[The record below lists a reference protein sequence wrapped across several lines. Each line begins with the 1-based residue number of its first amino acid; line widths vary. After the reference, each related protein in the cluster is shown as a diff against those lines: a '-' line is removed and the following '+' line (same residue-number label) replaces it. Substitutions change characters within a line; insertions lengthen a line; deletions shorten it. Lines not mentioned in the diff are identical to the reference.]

1 MVLRL
6 LLIALASAALSPAG
20 ALAQIRADPNAPSG
34 QRPTVLRAANGVPQV
49 NVQTPSS
56 AGVSRNTYHQFDV
69 DLQGAILNN
78 SRTDT
83 PSELG
88 GWIQGNPW
96 LARGP
101 ARILLNEINSGDP
114 SRLAGRIEVAGTRA
128 EVVIANP
135 SGISCSGCGFIN
147 ASRATL
153 TTGTPVMSDG
163 ALQSFRVQGGSLSID
178 GKGLDVSGTDYAVLL
193 ARSAQI
199 NAKVHAKNLAV
210 VTGAAETTA
219 TGSLD
224 SPGAVTPISGPLPAP
239 RVLLDV
245 SALGSVYAGK
255 IFLVGTEA
263 GLGVVQA
270 GRLVADDELTL
281 STQGWLT
288 QSGRLQ
294 AGNTLRVTAS
304 SIDNTRGILA
314 GADVAIDASGGSVLN
329 DAGVI
334 AATQKLRMESP
345 SVDNSGGRIISDGE
359 IRIRTSDFSNIGG
372 LLSTSGDFDLEAGNF
387 SNRNTQARD
396 LGVQARNVWI
406 RAQSV
411 ESDAGLIL
419 ADDDLWVATGSTLT
433 NGTGLM
439 VAGRRLRIDAG
450 DLSVGRGG
458 RLVSDGTVRIAVG
471 RDFLNRGLVDGAD
484 VRIDAKTVSN
494 QGTGRLFGDRLSIG
508 ADILTNDTETIAGVR
523 DDAVIA
529 ARERLDMGAREL
541 INREHALIFS
551 GGTAPDALSIGGA
564 LDAQGR
570 ATGSADHVVNRSA
583 TIESLGGLRLDAQR
597 LENTNAH
604 FSTQIV
610 ETLAPTARQYIQPQ
624 GGTMLPAELFVWEDW
639 SRAGRYRFRTDP
651 SVGSGAVLG
660 QSPIP
665 RVGEQTC
672 TGDEDQA
679 VCTRVPGADYP
690 AAHTAWAYFA
700 QQAPDPEPPPPTL
713 REPVPPAADR
723 AGTCS
728 AGPAQDAVACQAY
741 TDELSAYQLAHA
753 TYTKVWTDYQM
764 RRSAWQ
770 AQTDDRYAQLDDRIE
785 VYNATFSGRY
795 IQNWTQYAVTRT
807 ERETRVLSSDPGR
820 ILSGGDMHLRG
831 GELINDKSQIV
842 AGGALT
848 GDLSQLRT
856 VEAEGI
862 RIVSESGTSQYTA
875 SRWRGGTKR
884 YHQRDWAARV
894 PYAPADEVTPFV
906 LPVAQRRSQ
915 VGAASS
921 VGAVSPIE
929 VRSAPT
935 AGNSGGQQVRTLAS
949 AASVALPSSGLFQA
963 TNDPMSPYFIETDPR
978 YTERSQWLVGQPPY
992 PSDLFKRLGDA
1003 FYEQQLIRDQVLRLM
1018 GQRFLVGFSSDDA
1031 QYRALIQAGATF
1043 AQTQSLRPGV
1053 ALTATQ
1059 MAQLTSDMV
1068 WLVLSQ
1074 VTLPDGRTVQALIP
1088 QLYVVVRPGDL
1099 SDTGTL
1105 LAGQSVDLLLSGDLT
1120 NKGTIAGRRS
1130 VVMNAE
1136 NILNLGGRVSGQE
1149 VTLIAESD
1157 LDNLGGEI
1165 RAGSALSVQAG
1176 RDLRVESTVRT
1187 QQAQAGLS
1195 SGERTHIDRMAG
1207 LYVTEPAGRLLASAH
1222 RDLVIKGAQVIT
1234 DPPQSGQA
1242 AGQTVILAGR
1252 DLLLESV
1259 QVSNET
1265 NTVADGR
1272 NFIYESSQRDMG
1284 SEVRVGGDLVMAA
1297 GQDLGAQAARI
1308 ESQTGA
1314 VLLQAGRDME
1324 ITIGQAREQRDEV
1337 HQMTSRGL
1345 LSSKTHTTRDTLDAT
1360 QAVETTVSGEEV
1372 RIAAGQD
1379 MTVKG
1384 SQIVSTDGTSVTAGR
1399 RLVIEAASETRREA
1413 HEQRET
1419 RSGVFGSGGVG
1430 VTIGRRDAQSS
1441 QTRVE
1446 SALAPST
1453 TGSTAGA
1460 VVLQAGETYRQEAS
1474 EVVAPQGDVAIA
1486 AQEVA
1491 IVDGTQ
1497 SVRTEAHSKIQ
1508 QSGVT
1513 VAITNPVI
1521 TAIQTTQQM
1530 AQAASDTRDPRMRAL
1545 AAATT
1550 ALAIKRAAEAVK
1562 TQPDTAGGVG
1572 VGVSIGSSQSSS
1584 DSTRTVETPLASRV
1598 LAQGELSVRA
1608 EGASERSSLI
1618 VQGSDLQSGGDA
1630 VLAAEGDISLVAAA
1644 QRTQANSTQRSARV
1658 SLGVG
1663 MALGDKASPSAPK
1676 VGITLG
1682 ASAARGE
1689 SSETEVV
1696 WRNTQVQ
1703 AQGST
1708 TLESGRDTRLRGAVV
1723 QGDDVAVRAGGNLS
1737 MESLQGTETYQET
1750 QRNVGGS
1757 VTVGAG
1763 SGASLSAGK
1772 SQIDS
1777 TFVSVDQQTALRAGD
1792 GGFDVTVQGNAVL
1805 QGAAVTST
1813 DAAVQAGRNRFEA
1826 SQIETSD
1833 LINQA
1838 RYAATSVGIYL
1849 GAGKDPQG
1857 KLAAQGTGGGFG
1869 SDAQSAQ
1876 SLTRTGISGI
1886 AGHQDVRTGD
1896 APTGLRPIFDVDRVQ
1911 REIRAQVTIT
1921 VAMGV
1926 EARKA
1931 IDAYVGPR
1939 KAEMRQRRK
1948 DAKSDEEIEAVGKE
1962 IKRIELEERV
1972 MNILVGAVTGQ
1983 GGSAVM
1989 REALGAASQEMRD
2002 LMIADSRKF
2011 KGVTDGVTVLSN
2023 RSGLS
2028 AGVDGDGFKLG
2039 GSRVSLDLVCGEKNE
2054 GCKKPESAD
2063 DSLPFGSGSVE
2074 FLAKEGG
2081 PQTIDQFLKTESGK
2095 KMAGITGGVQGA
2107 QGTLYGIPYA
2117 PGSWIDALVESFAGA
2132 HDMIGG
2138 KLVGVYDAHG
2148 NIKRGRDPVIGRL
2161 QDYWSLTGAVAAS
2174 APFAMATLIPSDVWI
2189 AISIFLKGA
2198 R

>member
-6 LLIALASAALSPAG
+6 LLIALACAAASPVDIQ
-20 ALAQIRADPNAPSG
+20 AQIVADPNAPSG
-34 QRPTVLRAANGVPQV
+34 QRPTVLRAANGVTQV
-49 NVQTPSS
+49 NVQTPSA
-56 AGVSRNTYHQFDV
+56 AGVSRNAYRQFDV
-69 DLQGAILNN
+69 DAQGAILNN

-88 GWIQGNPW
+88 GWVQGNPW

-114 SRLAGRIEVAGTRA
+114 SRLAGRVEVAGTRA

-153 TTGTPVMSDG
+153 TTGTPVISDG

-178 GKGLDVSGTDYAVLL
+178 GKGLDVRGTDYAVLL
-193 ARSAQI
+193 ARSVQI

-210 VTGAAETTA
+210 VTGTSEASAA
-219 TGSLD
+219 GLLD
-224 SPGAVTPISGPLPAP
+224 SPGAITPIPGSLPAP

-255 IFLVGTEA
+255 IFLLGTEA

-270 GRLVADDELTL
+270 GRLLADDELTL

-304 SIDNTRGILA
+304 SVDNTRGTLT
-314 GADVAIDASGGSVLN
+314 GADVAIDAPGGAVLN
-329 DAGVI
+329 DSGVI
-334 AATQKLRMESP
+334 AATQKLRIESA
-345 SVDNSGGRIISDGE
+345 SLNNAGGQIISDAQ
-359 IRIRTSDFSNIGG
+359 IRIR
-372 LLSTSGDFDLEAGNF
+372 
-387 SNRNTQARD
+387 
-396 LGVQARNVWI
+396 VQSLDNH
-406 RAQSV
+406 
-411 ESDAGLIL
+411 AGLIL
-419 ADDDLWVATGSTLT
+419 ADDDLWVATGSTLA

-439 VAGRRLRIDAG
+439 VAGRQLRVDTG
-450 DLSVGRGG
+450 DLSLGRGG
-458 RLVSDGTVRIAVG
+458 RLVSDGAVQIAVE
-471 RDFLNRGLVDGAD
+471 RDFSNRGLVDGAD

-508 ADILTNDTETIAGVR
+508 ADTLTNDTETIAGVR
-523 DDAVIA
+523 EDAVIA
-529 ARERLDMGAREL
+529 ARERLDIGAREL

-570 ATGSADHVVNRSA
+570 ATGSAEHVVNRSA

-597 LENTNAH
+597 LDNTNAH

-610 ETLAPTARQYIQPQ
+610 ETLAPTSRQYIQPQ
-624 GGTMLPAELFVWEDW
+624 GGAMLPAELFVWEGW
-639 SRAGRYRFRTDP
+639 SRAGRYRFRSDP

-672 TGDEDQA
+672 TGDDDQP

-690 AAHTAWAYFA
+690 AGHAAWAYFA
-700 QQAPDPEPPPPTL
+700 QQAPDPEPAPPTL

-741 TDELSAYQLAHA
+741 TDELAAYQLAHA
-753 TYTKVWTDYQM
+753 TYTQVWTDYQV
-764 RRSAWQ
+764 RRSAWES
-770 AQTDDRYAQLDDRIE
+770 QTDDRYALLDDRIE
-785 VYNATFSGRY
+785 AYNASFSGRY

-831 GELINDKSQIV
+831 GDLVNDKSQIV

-856 VEAEGI
+856 VEAEGV

-875 SRWRGGTKR
+875 SRWRGGFKQ
-884 YHQRDWAARV
+884 YHQRDWAAVV
-894 PYAPADEVTPFV
+894 PYAPADEVTPIV

-915 VGAASS
+915 VGAASG
-921 VGAVSPIE
+921 VGAASPIE

-949 AASVALPSSGLFQA
+949 AASVSLPSSGLFRA
-963 TNDPMSPYFIETDPR
+963 TDDPISPYFIETDPR
-978 YTERSQWLVGQPPY
+978 YTERGQWLVGQPPS
-992 PSDLFKRLGDA
+992 PSGLFKRLGDA
-1003 FYEQQLIRDQVLRLM
+1003 FYEQQLIRDQVLRLT

-1031 QYRALIQAGATF
+1031 QYRALIQAGTTF

-1074 VTLPDGRTVQALIP
+1074 VTLPDGRTVQALVP

-1099 SDTGTL
+1099 SDIGTL
-1105 LAGQSVDLLLSGDLT
+1105 LAGQSVDFRLAGDLT
-1120 NKGTIAGRRS
+1120 NQGTIAGRRS

-1136 NILNLGGRVSGQE
+1136 NIRNLGGRVSGQE
-1149 VTLIAESD
+1149 VALMAESD
-1157 LDNLGGEI
+1157 LDNVGGEI
-1165 RAGSALSVQAG
+1165 RAGSALTVQSG

-1187 QQAQAGLS
+1187 QRAQAGLS

-1207 LYVTEPAGRLLASAH
+1207 LYVTDPAGRLLVSAQ
-1222 RDLVIKGAQVIT
+1222 RDLVIKGAQVMT
-1234 DPPQSGQA
+1234 DPPQSGKA

-1252 DLLLESV
+1252 DLRLESV
-1259 QVSNET
+1259 QISNQT
-1265 NTVADGR
+1265 NTVADAR
-1272 NFIYESSQRDMG
+1272 NLIYESSQRDVG
-1284 SEVRVGGDLVMAA
+1284 SEVRVGGDLVMSA
-1297 GQDLGAQAARI
+1297 GRDLVAQAARI
-1308 ESQTGA
+1308 EGQTGA
-1314 VLLQAGRDME
+1314 VLLQSGRDME
-1324 ITIGQAREQRDEV
+1324 ITAGQVREQRDEA

-1345 LSSKTHTTRDTLDAT
+1345 LSSKTRSTRDTLDAT

-1372 RIAAGQD
+1372 RMIAGQD
-1379 MTVKG
+1379 MTVKD
-1384 SQIVSTDGTSVTAGR
+1384 SQIVSTDGTSATAGR
-1399 RLVIEAASETRREA
+1399 RLVIEAASETRRET

-1419 RSGVFGSGGVG
+1419 RSGVFSSGGVG
-1430 VTIGRRDAQSS
+1430 VTLGRRDVQSR

-1453 TGSTAGA
+1453 IGSTAGT

-1474 EVVAPQGDVAIA
+1474 EVVAPQGDVSIA

-1497 SVRTEAHSKIQ
+1497 SVRTETHSKIQ

-1521 TAIQTTQQM
+1521 TAAQTTQQM

-1562 TQPDTAGGVG
+1562 AQPDTAGGVG
-1572 VGVSIGSSQSSS
+1572 VSVSIGTSQSSS

-1598 LAQGELSVRA
+1598 LAQGDLTVRA
-1608 EGASERSSLI
+1608 EGAGERSSLV
-1618 VQGSDLQSGGDA
+1618 VQGSDLQSGGDT
-1630 VLAAEGDISLVAAA
+1630 VLAAEGDISLVAGA
-1644 QRTQANSTQRSARV
+1644 QRTQANSTQRSAGV

-1663 MALGDKASPSAPK
+1663 MALGNKTSPSAPK

-1723 QGDDVAVRAGGNLS
+1723 QGEEVIVRAGGDLS
-1737 MESLQGTETYQET
+1737 MEILQGTETYRET
-1750 QRNVGGS
+1750 QRNVSGS

-1792 GGFDVTVQGNAVL
+1792 GGFDVTVQGNATL
-1805 QGAAVTST
+1805 EGAAVTST

-1833 LINQA
+1833 LVNQA
-1838 RYAATSVGIYL
+1838 RYEATSVGISL

-1857 KLAAQGTGGGFG
+1857 KLAAQGTGGGYG

-1876 SLTRTGISGI
+1876 SVTRAGVSGI
-1886 AGHQDVRTGD
+1886 AGNQDVRTGD
-1896 APTGLRPIFDVDRVQ
+1896 APTGLRPIFDADRVQ

-1921 VAMGV
+1921 AAMGV

-1939 KAEMRQRRK
+1939 KAELRQRRK
-1948 DAKSDEEIEAVGKE
+1948 DAKSDEEIAAVGKE

-2002 LMIADSRKF
+2002 LMIAESRKF
-2011 KGVTDGVTVLSN
+2011 KGVTDGVTTLSN
-2023 RSGLS
+2023 ESGIS
-2028 AGVDGDGFKLG
+2028 QGVDGDGFKLG
-2039 GSRVSLDLVCGEKNE
+2039 GSRVSLELVCGEDYKRCEKSKETGELIEDSKNRVHFIGE
-2054 GCKKPESAD
+2054 SEESAR
-2063 DSLPFGSGSVE
+2063 LE
-2074 FLAKEGG
+2074 KFLASE
-2081 PQTIDQFLKTESGK
+2081 DGK

-2107 QGTLYGIPYA
+2107 KGTLYGVPYT
-2117 PGSWIDALVESFAGA
+2117 PGGWIDALVESFAGA

-2138 KLVGVYDAHG
+2138 KVVGVYNEKG
-2148 NIKRGRDPVIGRL
+2148 NIKDQRGPVVGRI
-2161 QDYWSLTGAVAAS
+2161 QDYWSLTGAVVVS
-2174 APFAMATLIPSDVWI
+2174 SPFAMATLLPAEVWT
-2189 AISIFLKGA
+2189 AVSIFLKA
-2198 R
+2198 SR